1 MPTFR
6 FAFAVF
12 VASVSVA
19 AVFVAALL
27 LPAPALA
34 QSVNDHAFLLVAKP
48 DMLDPTFEGTVVLG
62 VRPDE
67 SGPVGL
73 ILNRPTSGTLNSL
86 FPNRPEFAK
95 RTDRVYVG
103 GPVEADAL
111 LFAFRSGTKPL
122 KGVLVDDDIYI
133 SGFSEVLA
141 EVLKHPADPARQ
153 RFFAG
158 FSGWASGQLEDEI
171 ERGGWYVLRFDAR
184 ALFEMN
190 PRTLYE
196 DMLKRATAPRIEA
209 SREVH
214 AALGN
219 AR

>member
-6 FAFAVF
+6 FADALF
-12 VASVSVA
+12 VAT
-19 AVFVAALL
+19 VFVAALL
-27 LPAPALA
+27 PPRPALA
-34 QSVNDHAFLLVAKP
+34 QSVDEHAFLLVAKP
-48 DMLDPTFEGTVVLG
+48 GMLDPTFEGTVVLG

-67 SGPVGL
+67 TGPVGL
-73 ILNRPTSGTLNSL
+73 ILNRPSTGTLNSV

-95 RTDRVYVG
+95 RTDRVYLG

-111 LFAFRSGTKPL
+111 LFAFCSKTKPA
-122 KGVLVDDDIYI
+122 KGVPVDGDIYI

-141 EVLKHPADPARQ
+141 EVLKHPEDAAHQ
-153 RFFAG
+153 RFFSG
-158 FSGWASGQLEDEI
+158 FSGWAPGQLEDEI

-196 DMLKRATAPRIEA
+196 DMLRRATAPRIEA
-209 SREVH
+209 SRKVRV
-214 AALGN
+214 ALDG

>member
-12 VASVSVA
+12 VAI
-19 AVFVAALL
+19 VFVAALL
-27 LPAPALA
+27 QPVPALA
-34 QSVNDHAFLLVAKP
+34 QSVDEHAFLLVAKP
-48 DMLDPTFEGTVVLG
+48 GMLDPTFEGTVVLG

-67 SGPVGL
+67 TGPDGL
-73 ILNRPTSGTLNSL
+73 ILNRPSTGTLNSV

-95 RTDRVYVG
+95 RTDRVYLG

-111 LFAFRSGTKPL
+111 LFAFRSKTKPA
-122 KGVLVDDDIYI
+122 KAVPVDGDIYI

-141 EVLKHPADPARQ
+141 EVLKHPEDAAHQ
-153 RFFAG
+153 RFFSG
-158 FSGWASGQLEDEI
+158 FSGWAPGQLEDEI
-171 ERGGWYVLRFDAR
+171 ERGGWYVMRFDAR

-196 DMLKRATAPRIEA
+196 EMLRRATAPRIEA

-214 AALGN
+214 AALDG